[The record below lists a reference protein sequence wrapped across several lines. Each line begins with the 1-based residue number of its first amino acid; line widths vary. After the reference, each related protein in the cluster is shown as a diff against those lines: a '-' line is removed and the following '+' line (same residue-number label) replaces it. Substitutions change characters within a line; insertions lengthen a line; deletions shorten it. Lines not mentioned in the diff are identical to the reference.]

1 MAKKKVSH
9 SHQEKAHQKQEE
21 PVQAPQQ
28 DSVAMENEASVKL
41 ESLKS
46 LNQRLLKE
54 AMERR
59 KEVES
64 LMRSKGSLESDLTRS
79 NSELDVL
86 RHELTQ
92 VSESVVNLEMERS
105 VLSVFVG
112 LQVGHLAEV
121 VEEKTNG
128 LESKI
133 KDLLRVIDEKKRT
146 IGLLNEKLIESG
158 TELDSERQSSRR
170 VIEERD
176 EMKGKIDVQ
185 IEEANGLRA
194 NLIELEEGKKVIEQ
208 EIEKLRGEYNRVVV
222 EKQEREMKIEVMMSD
237 KNFVERS
244 LVESN
249 KLIEE
254 MKKEIKEV
262 IKEKQRIEEEKKMEM
277 MKRSELECVVSG
289 LNEKLIS
296 FQKEEE
302 KLRAN
307 VAELEKNCVESV
319 EREKDMVREI
329 DELMEEK
336 KLNEKIR
343 DKLIEEKNVV
353 EKNMNEQLNQL
364 NEHSRK
370 IDELVNEKIVL
381 VNAKERLASEV
392 VSLQNE
398 VAKFQGVVLELE
410 VSGRD
415 KIGKIKMLESEISG
429 YKYEIEQITVERDDV
444 RKFLVE
450 EKQNAIGLKGK
461 IEEMEKRIEESENA
475 NGEVK
480 AENLTILGEKK
491 ELESQCNVL
500 KKAIACLEK
509 SLCEAQNGLD
519 AMRGKVEV
527 ADTNTGLV
535 MNMLRDTAAFCSKD
549 EMDAVDGD
557 LLGGKQINGEE
568 TKTHVVELETI
579 RNAFMNKET
588 KVENLKRQIEFLQ
601 NSVAEAHK
609 KKSFWTVLSSV
620 TTLLAAVSLAF
631 VAHWALTSSL
641 LMSVTNFGVKT
652 MIYDAIVVYLVLKF
666 LCYNK

>member
-21 PVQAPQQ
+21 PVQTPQQ

-92 VSESVVNLEMERS
+92 V
-105 VLSVFVG
+105 
-112 LQVGHLAEV
+112 GHLAEV
-121 VEEKTNG
+121 VEEKTMG

-133 KDLLRVIDEKKRT
+133 KDLLRVIDEEKRT

-176 EMKGKIDVQ
+176 EMKAKIDVQ

-208 EIEKLRGEYNRVVV
+208 EIEKLRAEYNRVVE
-222 EKQEREMKIEVMMSD
+222 EKQERERKIEVMMSD
-237 KNFVERS
+237 KIFVERS

-262 IKEKQRIEEEKKMEM
+262 IKEKQRIEEEKKMEI
-277 MKRSELECVVSG
+277 MKRSELESVVSG
-289 LNEKLIS
+289 LNEKVIS
-296 FQKEEE
+296 LQKEEE

-307 VAELEKNCVESV
+307 VAELEKNCVEGM

-329 DELMEEK
+329 DELMDEK

-343 DKLIEEKNVV
+343 EGLIEEKNLV

-429 YKYEIEQITVERDDV
+429 YKYEIEQIKGERDDV
-444 RKFLVE
+444 GKFLDE
-450 EKQNAIGLKGK
+450 EKQNAIGLKEK
-461 IEEMEKRIEESENA
+461 IEEMEKKIEKSENA
-475 NGEVK
+475 TGEVK
-480 AENLTILGEKK
+480 ADNLTILGEKK
-491 ELESQCNVL
+491 ELESQCDVL

-509 SLCEAQNGLD
+509 SLGEAQNGLN

-527 ADTNTGLV
+527 ADANTGLV

-588 KVENLKRQIEFLQ
+588 KVENMKRQIEFLK

-631 VAHWALTSSL
+631 VAH
-641 LMSVTNFGVKT
+641 GR
-652 MIYDAIVVYLVLKF
+652 
-666 LCYNK
+666 